1 MALAAPASHCYKAG
15 SRAQPWKPILTDL
28 AQYLD
33 AVLLGLLEGLTE
45 FIPVSSTGHLI
56 LLGEM
61 LGFKGQ
67 AEDLFKVVIQLGAI
81 LAILLV
87 YFGKLWGVLRGLT
100 QGNGESY
107 RFTAAILLAFLPA
120 AVIGALAHSYIKS
133 VLFNPTVVS
142 VALIVGG
149 IAILAAERLVPR
161 PQHFAVEAF
170 PPKLSL
176 AIGFAQCL
184 AMIPGVSR
192 SGATIIG
199 ALLMGV
205 ERKAAAEFSFF
216 VAIPTML
223 GAATYDL
230 YKNRAVLEVGN
241 IGLIAIG
248 FAVAFL
254 SALLVVRWL
263 VNFVGRHGF
272 APFAWYR
279 IALGAIMLTWL
290 TFFAA

>member
-1 MALAAPASHCYKAG
+1 M
-15 SRAQPWKPILTDL
+15 TDL

-33 AVLLGLLEGLTE
+33 AVILGLLEGLTE

-56 LLGEM
+56 LMGEI

-67 AEDLFKVVIQLGAI
+67 AEDVFKVVIQLGAI

-87 YFGKLWGVLRGLT
+87 YFDKLFGVLKGLF
-100 QGNGESY
+100 QRNGESF
-107 RFTAAILLAFLPA
+107 RFAAAILLAFLPA
-120 AVIGALAHSYIKS
+120 AVIGAAAHSYIKS
-133 VLFNPTVVS
+133 LLFNPMVVS
-142 VALIVGG
+142 TSLVVGG
-149 IAILAAERLVPR
+149 IAILVAERIVPR

-230 YKNRAVLEVGN
+230 YKNREVLEVGN
-241 IGLIAIG
+241 VGLIAVG
-248 FAVAFL
+248 FLVAFL

-279 IALGAIMLTWL
+279 IVLGSIGLIWL
-290 TFFAA
+290 TFFTA